1 MNRKLAIVLM
11 AGAAMLAPG
20 AVFAADDALQMV
32 SIDVEGGGGTLFVTP
47 HGKSVLI
54 DTGNPDRG
62 EHPNSENIEKAARSF
77 GLKKIDYLITTHYH
91 VDHIGG
97 LEGVLKRIPIGTFID
112 HGENREIRGTQGP
125 GGMIGPDWR
134 TIRPAGAPPPGGRGG
149 PGGPGGP
156 GAPGG
161 RGPAAAAPPADPN
174 APPPG
179 STAAGYAHYIELIGK
194 SPHRVVKAGDHL
206 DVDGMHILFV
216 DADGAP
222 LPKPL
227 PGAGERP
234 AACASMQPMDP
245 NGGEENSRS
254 TSSLITY
261 GKTKIAAFGDLTWNS
276 EMKLFC
282 PVDKVGKVDVLLAS
296 HHGLQ
301 FSNSPAQVESLQ
313 PKVVIVGNAIR
324 KGDDPD
330 RIKSYMAN
338 PRFQGIWHLH
348 VSAGHDEL
356 DGDKN
361 QIANPDADQ
370 AKDKAYNLRLRIQKN
385 GNITVINERN
395 GFNKT
400 YKAG

>member
-1 MNRKLAIVLM
+1 MIRKSILALL
-11 AGAAMLAPG
+11 AGAAVNVVSWAAPLP
-20 AVFAADDALQMV
+20 ALAADDALQMIP
-32 SIDVEGGGGTLFVTP
+32 IDVEGGGGTLFVTP

-62 EHPNSENIEKAARSF
+62 EHPNSENIEKAARAF

-97 LEGVLKRIPIGTFID
+97 LEGLLKRIPIGTFID
-112 HGENREIRGTQGP
+112 HGANRELPGTQGP

-134 TIRPAGAPPPGGRGG
+134 TVGPDGKPRPGRGG
-149 PGGPGGP
+149 EI
-156 GAPGG
+156 
-161 RGPAAAAPPADPN
+161 PAAPTVI
-174 APPPG
+174 PPPG

-194 SPHRVVKAGDHL
+194 TPHRVVKPGDHL

-222 LPKPL
+222 IAKPL
-227 PGAGERP
+227 PGAGEKP
-234 AACASMQPMDP
+234 AACAAMQPMDP

-261 GKTKIAAFGDLTWNS
+261 GKVKIAAFGDLTWNS

-282 PVDKVGKVDVLLAS
+282 PVDKVGKVDILLAS

-313 PKVVIVGNAIR
+313 PKIVLVGNALN

-348 VSAGHDEL
+348 VSRGHDDL

-370 AKDKAYNLRLRIQKN
+370 AKDKGYNIRLRIKKN
-385 GNITVINERN
+385 GDITVINERN
-395 GFNKT
+395 GYNKS
-400 YKAG
+400 YKAGG

>member
-1 MNRKLAIVLM
+1 MIRKSMLALL
-11 AGAAMLAPG
+11 AGAVLLAPLP
-20 AVFAADDALQMV
+20 VLAADDDLQMIP
-32 SIDVEGGGGTLFVTP
+32 IDVEGGGGTLFVTP

-62 EHPNSENIEKAARSF
+62 DHPNSESIDKAARSF

-91 VDHIGG
+91 SDHIGG

-125 GGMIGPDWR
+125 GGMLGPDWR
-134 TIRPAGAPPPGGRGG
+134 TVGPDGQPRPGRGG
-149 PGGPGGP
+149 VVPP
-156 GAPGG
+156 
-161 RGPAAAAPPADPN
+161 PPADPN
-174 APPPG
+174 TPPPG
-179 STAAGYAHYIELIGK
+179 STAAAYAHYIELIGK
-194 SPHRVVKAGDHL
+194 TPHRVVKPGDTL

-216 DADGAP
+216 DADGVP
-222 LPKPL
+222 LARPL
-227 PGAGERP
+227 PGAGEKP
-234 AACASMQPMDP
+234 ASCNGIQAMDP

-261 GKTKIAAFGDLTWNS
+261 GKAKIAAFGDLTWNS
-276 EMKLFC
+276 ELKLFC

-301 FSNSPAQVESLQ
+301 FSNSPPQVESLQ
-313 PKVVIVGNAIR
+313 PKVVIVGNAIG

-330 RIKSYMAN
+330 RVKSYMAN
-338 PRFQGIWHLH
+338 PRFQGMWRLH
-348 VSAGHDEL
+348 VSRGHDEL

-361 QIANPDADQ
+361 QIANVDPDQ
-370 AKDKAYNLRLRIQKN
+370 AKDKMFNLRLRIQKN
-385 GNITVINERN
+385 GTITVINERN

-400 YKAG
+400 YTAGK

>member
-1 MNRKLAIVLM
+1 MMNRKFALALLATTI
-11 AGAAMLAPG
+11 AAPLPAL
-20 AVFAADDALQMV
+20 AADDALQMV

-62 EHPNSENIEKAARSF
+62 EHPNSESIEKAARSF

-91 VDHIGG
+91 SDHIGG

-112 HGENREIRGTQGP
+112 HGVNREIRGTQGP
-125 GGMIGPDWR
+125 GGMLGPDWR
-134 TIRPAGAPPPGGRGG
+134 TVGPDGKPRPGRGG
-149 PGGPGGP
+149 VVPP
-156 GAPGG
+156 
-161 RGPAAAAPPADPN
+161 PPADPN
-174 APPPG
+174 TPPPG
-179 STAAGYAHYIELIGK
+179 STAAGYAHYIALIGK

-216 DADGAP
+216 DADGIP
-222 LPKPL
+222 LARPL
-227 PGAGERP
+227 PGAGEKP
-234 AACASMQPMDP
+234 AACATMQPMEP

-261 GKTKIAAFGDLTWNS
+261 GKAKIAAFGDLTWNS

-313 PKVVIVGNAIR
+313 PKITIIGNAIG

-330 RIKSYMAN
+330 RVKSYMAN
-338 PRFQGIWHLH
+338 PRNQGVWHLH
-348 VSAGHDEL
+348 VSRGHDEL

-361 QIANPDADQ
+361 MIANTDPDQ
-370 AKDKAYNLRLRIQKN
+370 AKDKNYNLRLRIQKN
-385 GNITVINERN
+385 GDITVINERN
-395 GFNKT
+395 GYNKT
-400 YKAG
+400 YKAGG

>member
-1 MNRKLAIVLM
+1 MIRNSMLALL
-11 AGAAMLAPG
+11 AGAAILAPLP
-20 AVFAADDALQMV
+20 VLAADDALQMV

-54 DTGNPDRG
+54 DTANPDRG
-62 EHPNSENIEKAARSF
+62 DHPNSEMIEKAARSF
-77 GLKKIDYLITTHYH
+77 GLQKIDYLITTHYH

-125 GGMIGPDWR
+125 GGMMGPDWR
-134 TIRPAGAPPPGGRGG
+134 VVGPDGQPRPGRGG
-149 PGGPGGP
+149 TVPP
-156 GAPGG
+156 
-161 RGPAAAAPPADPN
+161 PPADPN
-174 APPPG
+174 TPPPG

-194 SPHRVVKAGDHL
+194 NPHRVVKPGDHL

-216 DADGAP
+216 DADGVP
-222 LPKPL
+222 LAKPL
-227 PGAGERP
+227 PGAGEKP
-234 AACASMQPMDP
+234 ASCAAMQPMDP

-261 GKTKIAAFGDLTWNS
+261 GKAKIAAFGDLTWNS

-313 PKVVIVGNAIR
+313 PRIVIIGNAIN

-330 RIKSYMAN
+330 RVKSYMAN

-348 VSAGHDEL
+348 VSRGHDEL

-361 QIANPDADQ
+361 MIANIDPDQ
-370 AKDKAYNLRLRIQKN
+370 AKDKMQNLRLRIQKN
-385 GNITVINERN
+385 GTITVINERN
-395 GFNKT
+395 GYNKT
-400 YKAG
+400 YKAGG

>member
-1 MNRKLAIVLM
+1 MIRKSVLALL
-11 AGAAMLAPG
+11 AGAAIVAPLP
-20 AVFAADDALQMV
+20 VLAADDALQMV

-54 DTGNPDRG
+54 DTANPDRG
-62 EHPNSENIEKAARSF
+62 DHPNSENIEKTARML

-91 VDHIGG
+91 SDHIGG

-112 HGENREIRGTQGP
+112 HGPNRELPGTQGP

-134 TIRPAGAPPPGGRGG
+134 TVGPDGKPRPGRGG
-149 PGGPGGP
+149 EIP
-156 GAPGG
+156 
-161 RGPAAAAPPADPN
+161 APPTVI
-174 APPPG
+174 PPPG
-179 STAAGYAHYIELIGK
+179 STAAAYAHYISLIGK
-194 SPHRVVKAGDHL
+194 SPHRVVKPGDHL

-216 DADGAP
+216 DSDGVP
-222 LPKPL
+222 LVKPL
-227 PGAGERP
+227 PGAGEKP

-261 GKTKIAAFGDLTWNS
+261 GKAKIAAFGDLTWNS

-313 PKVVIVGNAIR
+313 PKVVIIGNAIR

-330 RIKSYMAN
+330 RVKSYMAN

-361 QIANPDADQ
+361 MIANPDPDQ
-370 AKDKAYNLRLRIQKN
+370 AKDKTYNLRLRIKKN
-385 GNITVINERN
+385 GDITVINERN
-395 GFNKT
+395 GYNKT

>member
-1 MNRKLAIVLM
+1 MHRKLAL
-11 AGAAMLAPG
+11 ALLAATAIAAPLP
-20 AVFAADDALQMV
+20 ALAADDALLMV
-32 SIDVEGGGGTLFVTP
+32 PIDVEGGGGTLFVTP

-62 EHPNSENIEKAARSF
+62 EHPNSENIDKTARAF

-97 LEGVLKRIPIGTFID
+97 LEGLLKRIPIGTFID
-112 HGENREIRGTQGP
+112 HGVNRELPGTQGP

-134 TIRPAGAPPPGGRGG
+134 TVGADGKPLPGRGSTTPPP
-149 PGGPGGP
+149 
-156 GAPGG
+156 
-161 RGPAAAAPPADPN
+161 PPTVI
-174 APPPG
+174 PPPG

-216 DADGAP
+216 DADGEP
-222 LPKPL
+222 LAKPL
-227 PGAGERP
+227 PGAGEKP
-234 AACASMQPMDP
+234 AACATMQPMGP

-330 RIKSYMAN
+330 RMKSYMAN
-338 PRFQGIWHLH
+338 PRFEGMWRLH
-348 VSAGHDEL
+348 VTANHDDL

-361 QIANPDADQ
+361 MIANIDADQ
-370 AKDKAYNLRLRIQKN
+370 AKDKGYNLRLRIQKN

-395 GFNKT
+395 GYNKT
-400 YKAG
+400 YKAGG